1 MVIFELV
8 VVPRCDCGKSPTF
21 HVFGLDVGVVETHE
35 ERLFALLGRHL
46 EGMRV

>member
-1 MVIFELV
+1 MVILELV
-8 VVPRCDCGKSPTF
+8 VVPGYDCGKSPTF

-35 ERLFALLGRHL
+35 EWLFAFLGRHF